1 MQKVMRDMIYL
12 IDNYDSFTYNIVH
25 YLAEIGKDVVVVK
38 NDTVSVAS
46 MMRLNISHII
56 ISPGAGTP
64 DQAGIS
70 LDLVRAFAGKVPI
83 LGVCLGH
90 EVIGQVFGGTII
102 RAKKLMHGKVS
113 DIYHNGSGVF
123 SGLPVPFKATRYH
136 ALVVDKTNLPSALE
150 ITAWTLED
158 DGTFGAIMGLRHKEL
173 AIEGV
178 QFHPEAILSECGHD
192 LFRNFLDAG
201 ANLRFF

>member
-1 MQKVMRDMIYL
+1 MIYL

-25 YLAEIGKDVVVVK
+25 YLADIGVDVVVVK
-38 NDTVSVAS
+38 NDALTVTA
-46 MMRLNISHII
+46 MMRQNISHII

-64 DQAGIS
+64 EQAGVS
-70 LDLVRAFAGKVPI
+70 LDVVRAFAGKVPI

-90 EVIGQVFGGTII
+90 EVIGQVFGGTVI

-113 DIYHNGSGVF
+113 NIYHNGQGVF

-136 ALVVDKTNLPSALE
+136 ALVVDKVSLPNELE
-150 ITAWTLED
+150 ITAWTQED

-178 QFHPEAILSECGHD
+178 QFHPEAILSEYGHD
-192 LFRNFLDAG
+192 LFGNFLGDA
-201 ANLRFF
+201 ARV